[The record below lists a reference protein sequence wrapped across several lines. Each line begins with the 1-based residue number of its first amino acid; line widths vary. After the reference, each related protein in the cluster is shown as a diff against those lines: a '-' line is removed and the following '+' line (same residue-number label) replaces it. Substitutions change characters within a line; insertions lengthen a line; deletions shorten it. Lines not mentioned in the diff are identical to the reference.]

1 MQSVCSTV
9 ISSGSPPVFH
19 ECTSYTMPIHVCL
32 DCLLVLNLAFLLRN
46 TLYIVCAREK
56 CCKCVSTNH
65 PKLTTVLS
73 LSFVHMQCFG
83 TCSVDSILCT
93 LGHSLFLSSLQFW
106 CRSYWSVH
114 CSPYCAGAA
123 NAGGSHRYIPD
134 YQNTAYSETSHGSNT
149 GKFVNEYCNMM
160 CKGRY
165 ISIVY

>member
-114 CSPYCAGAA
+114 CSPIVLERLMLEGVIDIFQTIKILRIQWFKHC
-123 NAGGSHRYIPD
+123 
-134 YQNTAYSETSHGSNT
+134 
-149 GKFVNEYCNMM
+149 KFVNEYCNNVQHRMTTH
-160 CKGRY
+160 
-165 ISIVY
+165 